1 MPLSLKK
8 SQIIAVSHQQE
19 KAPSITTFKE
29 EKHIHFK
36 KNPCYGKRTILCNT
50 VHACWSIDETAFT
63 GNKYHFVTGKLE
75 RFQII

>member
-50 VHACWSIDETAFT
+50 VHAC
-63 GNKYHFVTGKLE
+63 
-75 RFQII
+75 